1 MSTITRFAPSP
12 TGMLHIGGA
21 RTALF
26 TLLYARHTGGK
37 ALLRIDDTDRERST
51 EAAVQ
56 AIFEGLDWL
65 GLKFDGEPVFQHQ
78 RLARHVE
85 VAEQL
90 LAAGKAYRCYA
101 TAEELEEMRKAAA
114 RRGLPP
120 RYDGRWRDRDPS
132 EAPAGAPFVIRLKT
146 PRTGSTII
154 PDRVHSTITFANSDL
169 DDFIL
174 LRGDGS
180 PTYMLSTVVDDI
192 DMGVTHI
199 IRGDDHMTNAARQA
213 QIYDA
218 LGVARP
224 VYAHIPLIHGP
235 DGQKLS
241 KRHGAVGIGE
251 YRDQG
256 FLPEAVVSYLM
267 GLGWA
272 SGLEHPTMESAA
284 PAFDLSHL
292 GKSPARLDAD
302 ALVSANFHF
311 MKHADD
317 ARLAELI
324 LPHLGRAPDDPAKAL
339 LTAAMPGLKERAKT
353 VPHLAE
359 TAAFYLAPRPIPV
372 EEAAQAVLTE
382 DARARVSAVFEA
394 LQGHADW
401 SHDALAALVKAQAK
415 ALDVPFV
422 KLGQPLRAALT
433 GRTNSPGV
441 AEVMALLGR
450 EESLGRLA
458 DALS

>member
-26 TLLYARHTGGK
+26 TILYARHTGGK
-37 ALLRIDDTDRERST
+37 ALLRVDDTDRERST

-65 GLKFDGEPVFQHQ
+65 GLTFDGEPTFQHT

-101 TAEELEEMRKAAA
+101 TAEELEEMRKSAA

-132 EAPAGAPFVIRLKT
+132 EAPEGATFVIRLKA

-154 PDRVHSTITFANSDL
+154 PDRVHGTITFANSDL
-169 DDFIL
+169 DDFVL
-174 LRGDGS
+174 LRADGS

-192 DMGVTHI
+192 DMGVTHV

-218 LGVARP
+218 LGAARP

-256 FLPEAVVSYLM
+256 YLPEAVLSYLM

-272 SGLEHPTMESAA
+272 SGLEHPTIETAA
-284 PAFDLSHL
+284 PHFDLTHL
-292 GKSPARLDAD
+292 GKGPARLDMD

-317 ARLAELI
+317 ARLAALI
-324 LPHLGRAPDDPAKAL
+324 LPHLGRAADDPAKTL

-359 TAAFYLAPRPIPV
+359 TAAFYLAARPIPV
-372 EEAAQAVLTE
+372 EEGAQALLTDE
-382 DARARVSAVFEA
+382 TKPRIRAVYEA
-394 LQGHADW
+394 LQAQEDW
-401 SHDALAALVKAQAK
+401 SHEALAALLKAQAK
-415 ALDVPFV
+415 VLDLPFA

-450 EESLGRLA
+450 DESLGRLA
-458 DALS
+458 DALA